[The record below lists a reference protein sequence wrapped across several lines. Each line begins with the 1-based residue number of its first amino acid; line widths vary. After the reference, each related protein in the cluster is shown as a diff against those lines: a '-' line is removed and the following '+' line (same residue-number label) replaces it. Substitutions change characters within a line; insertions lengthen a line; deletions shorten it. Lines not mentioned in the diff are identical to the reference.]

1 MKKKSEP
8 KAKRPSYS
16 SMSSDYCRPETDPSF
31 KVYHELMRFKVLE
44 ILLVHTAYDAF
55 IMEGDGTLASRIVTQ
70 YHGLNLSEPPRITLA
85 TSAGQA
91 LALIKKKHF
100 DLVLTMPQVGDMDA
114 LSLAARIKRLKPELP
129 VILISHGLT
138 KHLAEEKGEASP
150 LDNYYVWSSDPDL
163 LLTIVKNLEDHK
175 NAARDAKTASVRVLL
190 LVEDSPVYRSFLLPL
205 LYKEVMRQTQAVLDE
220 SLNEEHRLL
229 KMRARPK
236 ILTADNFEA
245 AIEIYRRFQKNIFGV
260 AADTRFPKEGRLFDQ
275 AGISLLSLIREEVK
289 DMPLLLLSAESSNR
303 HQAEKIPA
311 VFVDKNSAD
320 LGDRIHQFF
329 LDHLGFGDFVFHD
342 SAGRVIDRAV
352 NLIELER
359 KIRSIPADSLL
370 YHARNNHFSNWIM
383 ARSEVTLSSLC
394 QREALKERD
403 TPEEIR
409 QYLCSIIRDELKK
422 RQQGIVSQFS
432 ERDFDAEIMEF
443 VKCGNGAMGGKAQG
457 LAFVSSYLRQTHVLC
472 DLEGTGISIPRTFV
486 VATDGF
492 DSFMEENGLT
502 ELHRQHLTDG
512 RITEIF
518 VSAKLPK
525 WLSQQLAVLLEQ
537 IDHPIIIRS
546 SSVLEDAHLAPY
558 AGLFLTETLANNDK
572 KSALRLQRLETAI
585 KRVYASALHAGPRA
599 FARSRR
605 QHHPGSMAI
614 MVQQLIGHS
623 YGSFFYPALSGV
635 AQSRNFY
642 PLSPMKPDEGIAH
655 IALGFGK
662 TVVGGEKSLSFSPAH
677 PATLPQFLTI
687 EDTLDNSQ
695 KYFYALPLRTANS
708 RKGIPSLRKRRLTD
722 ATDEYPVRLFCSS
735 YSPEDQKLR
744 DTPGRGMPVLTF
756 ANILKHGLI
765 PLPTILQEL
774 LRLCRLGTG
783 GDVELEFCLDM
794 NDGSRPPTFYIL
806 QLRPMTMAMGRGQ
819 IRIGASER
827 KKAFCYSSNVLGH
840 GVITGVNDIL
850 YVKPESFQTSETRQI
865 ASEIGRINAGLEKEK
880 RHFLL
885 IGPGRW
891 GSADPWLG
899 IPVRWQD
906 INMVGAII
914 EMHSEEISADPSQ
927 GTHFFQ
933 NLISSGIHYISVDE
947 RKKQFLDHTLLS
959 RLPATAESRYVK
971 HIRLPDPLTIKT
983 DSISGQSVLLMEQK
997 AAGRKSRTVS

>member
-1 MKKKSEP
+1 
-8 KAKRPSYS
+8 
-16 SMSSDYCRPETDPSF
+16 
-31 KVYHELMRFKVLE
+31 MRFKVRE

-70 YHGLNLSEPPRITLA
+70 YQGLNLSEPPRITLA

-91 LALIKKKHF
+91 MNLIKKKHF
-100 DLVLTMPQVGDMDA
+100 DLVLAMPQVGDMDA

-129 VILISHGLT
+129 VILISHGLAA
-138 KHLAEEKGEASP
+138 HLAEEKGGASP

-175 NAARDAKTASVRVLL
+175 NAARDVKTASVRVLL

-236 ILTADNFEA
+236 ILTADNFET
-245 AIEIYRRFQKNIFGV
+245 AIDIYRRFQKNIFGV
-260 AADTRFPKEGRLFDQ
+260 AADTRFPREGKMFDR
-275 AGISLLSLIREEVK
+275 AGISLLSLIRREVK
-289 DMPLLLLSAESSNR
+289 DMPLLLLSAESSNQQR
-303 HQAEKIPA
+303 AEKIPA
-311 VFVDKNSAD
+311 VFIDKNSAD

-342 SAGRVIDRAV
+342 SNGRVIDRAV

-359 KIRSIPADSLL
+359 KIRSVPADSLL

-403 TPEEIR
+403 NNPEEIR
-409 QYLCSIIRDELKK
+409 QYLCFIIRDELKK
-422 RQQGIVSQFS
+422 RQKGIVSQFS

-443 VKCGNGAMGGKAQG
+443 VKCGHGAMGGKAQG
-457 LAFVSSYLRQTHVLC
+457 LAFLSSYLRQTHVLC
-472 DLEGTGISIPRTFV
+472 DLQGTSISIPRTFA

-492 DSFMEENGLT
+492 DSFMEENALTGL
-502 ELHRQHLTDG
+502 HQQHLTDIE
-512 RITEIF
+512 ITEIF
-518 VSAKLPK
+518 VNAKLPK
-525 WLSQQLAVLLEQ
+525 WLSQQLALLLEQ

-546 SSVLEDAHLAPY
+546 SSVLEDAHFAPY
-558 AGLFLTETLANNDK
+558 AGLFLTEALANNDK
-572 KSALRLQRLETAI
+572 DGTLRLQQLETAI
-585 KRVYASALHAGPRA
+585 KRIYASALHSGPRA

-635 AQSRNFY
+635 AQSKNFY
-642 PLSPMKPDEGIAH
+642 PLHPMKPDEGIAH

-677 PATLPQFLTI
+677 PTTLPQFLTI

-695 KYFYALPLRTANS
+695 KSFYALPLQTVNNH
-708 RKGIPSLRKRRLTD
+708 KGTPSLRKRRLTD
-722 ATDEYPVRLFCSS
+722 ATDEYPVRFFGSS

-774 LRLCRLGTG
+774 LRLFRQGTG
-783 GDVELEFCLDM
+783 GDVELEFCLDL
-794 NDGSRPPTFYIL
+794 NDGSCPPSFYLL

-819 IRIGASER
+819 IRIGANEK

-840 GVITGVNDIL
+840 GVITGLNDII
-850 YVKPESFQTSETRQI
+850 YVKPTSFRTSETKQM
-865 ASEIGRINAGLEKEK
+865 AAEIGRINARLEKEK

-906 INMVGAII
+906 INMVQAII
-914 EMHSEEISADPSQ
+914 EMHSEEIKAEPSQ

-947 RKKQFLDHTLLS
+947 RKKQFLDHALLD
-959 RLPATAESRYVK
+959 RLSATEESRFVK
-971 HIRLPDPLTIKT
+971 HICLPAPLIIKT
-983 DSISGQSVLLMEQK
+983 DSISGQSVLLLGKNHSE
-997 AAGRKSRTVS
+997 